1 MRKLVLFGLL
11 GAIFGSALLLEHL
24 FARKEPESAL
34 AKNKALL
41 TVGGGPPRSIPAEA
55 PPVED
60 ESPIV
65 IESGDAS
72 DAGSSGERSR
82 DARRDSQ
89 RDAGRNESPPAG
101 DRVHVV
107 AAKET
112 LWTIAAAELGSGA
125 RWPELAAWNGL
136 ASDAPLRVGA
146 KLRLSPPPAANE
158 RSSERAAERNG
169 ERTAAQKPP
178 STEPT
183 RPATTTTSRTHKV
196 AKGESLSKIAARYLG
211 DASRWREI
219 QRLNQIAD
227 PANVGEGAVLKIP
240 DR

>member
-55 PPVED
+55 PPVD
-60 ESPIV
+60 GESPIV
-65 IESGDAS
+65 IDSGDAS
-72 DAGSSGERSR
+72 DSGSTGDRSR

-89 RDAGRNESPPAG
+89 RDAGRDASTPSG
-101 DRVHVV
+101 VRFHVV

-125 RWPELAAWNGL
+125 RWPDLAAWNGL

-146 KLRLSPPPAANE
+146 KLRLSPPSAANE
-158 RSSERAAERNG
+158 RAG

-178 STEPT
+178 SPEPART
-183 RPATTTTSRTHKV
+183 AATTASRTHKV

-227 PANVGEGAVLKIP
+227 PANVSEGAILKIP

>member
-55 PPVED
+55 PAVED

-65 IESGDAS
+65 IESGDAA
-72 DAGSSGERSR
+72 DAGSAGERSRDARR

-89 RDAGRNESPPAG
+89 RDASTPSG

-136 ASDAPLRVGA
+136 EGDAPLRVGA
-146 KLRLSPPPAANE
+146 KLRLSPPPAATD
-158 RSSERAAERNG
+158 
-169 ERTAAQKPP
+169 RTAAQKPP
-178 STEPT
+178 ATEPA
-183 RPATTTTSRTHKV
+183 RPAATTPSRTHKV

-227 PANVGEGAVLKIP
+227 PASVGEGVVLKIP